1 LRRQIPAVI
10 LACLMALSGGC
21 GAADDFGG
29 DLDEALEPHRFNLVG
44 WEVETLFDELSRWL
58 ASGSRPSG
66 GEAGIVVD
74 YFNRVAQENALLGQL
89 ERDSDILIIEQQ
101 AALTAQLEEVTLLR
115 QVMERKAQLV
125 LEAQIKQTAAE
136 FGIFNPLDSFWNW
149 NVGFPPVKLTLQPPP
164 KLLVVSSRAV
174 IERLTTVT
182 LKNSLNLE
190 EVHLLE
196 EKVEGLGVSALV
208 VELGGIATYPSF
220 VSNKYGL
227 QFAIYTAVEEWL
239 HQYLFFRPLGARY
252 GLNEL
257 GFNQPYEIIVMNE
270 TLAGMASQ
278 EIGNRLI
285 ADYYADYFPLP
296 DDGGGQNGGGEDP
309 FVVAMRRI
317 RQEVDRLLGL
327 GEIELAE
334 QFMRESRD
342 KLEAEGY
349 YIRKLNQAYFAFYG
363 SYSDSP
369 AFPNPIYEDLLVLRS
384 ESEALSEF
392 LQTASAF
399 TSREEL
405 AERAG
410 R

>member
-1 LRRQIPAVI
+1 
-10 LACLMALSGGC
+10 MALSGGC
-21 GAADDFGG
+21 GAAEDFGG

-44 WEVETLFDELSRWL
+44 WEVETLFNELSHWL
-58 ASGSRPSG
+58 ASGSRPSA

-74 YFNRVAQENALLGQL
+74 YFNRVAQENTLLGML
-89 ERDSDILIIEQQ
+89 ERDGNILTLEQQ
-101 AALTAQLEEVTLLR
+101 AALTAQLDEVTLLR

-125 LEAQIKQTAAE
+125 LEAQIKQTTAK
-136 FGIFNPLDSFWNW
+136 FGIFNPLDSFWNR
-149 NVGFPPVKLTLQPPP
+149 NVVFPPVKLTLQPPP
-164 KLLVVSSRAV
+164 KLLVISSRAV

-182 LKNSLNLE
+182 LKNSLTME
-190 EVHLLE
+190 QVQLLE
-196 EKVEGLGVSALV
+196 EDVDGLGVSSLV

-220 VSNKYGL
+220 VNNKYGL

-257 GFNQPYEIIVMNE
+257 GFNQPYEIIIMNE

-278 EIGNRLI
+278 EIGDRLI
-285 ADYYADYFPLP
+285 ADYYAAYFPPP
-296 DDGGGQNGGGEDP
+296 DDGGGQNGGGENP
-309 FVVAMRRI
+309 FVVAMRSI

-327 GEIELAE
+327 EEIESAE

-342 KLEAEGY
+342 QLEAKGY

-363 SYSDSP
+363 SYADSP
-369 AFPNPIYEDLLVLRS
+369 AFPSPIYEELLVLRS
-384 ESEALSEF
+384 ESEELSDF